1 MNLSASVFE
10 SWLRSA
16 VTRLTWRSGLPDRL
30 PKMSILPLPLLCWV
44 RRLERIFTRQTLPK
58 LRGTGGFR
66 EQRVS
71 VLHADPVA

>member
-1 MNLSASVFE
+1 MTLSASVFE
-10 SWLRSA
+10 SRLRSA

-30 PKMSILPLPLLCWV
+30 PKMLILPLPLLRWV
-44 RRLERIFTRQTLPK
+44 RRLERICTGQTLPK